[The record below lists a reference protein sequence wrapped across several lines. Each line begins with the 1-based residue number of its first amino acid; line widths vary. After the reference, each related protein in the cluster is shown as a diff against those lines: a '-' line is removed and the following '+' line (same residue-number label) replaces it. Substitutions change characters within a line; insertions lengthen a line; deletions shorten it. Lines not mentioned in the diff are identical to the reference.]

1 MAYSVSAPPKLLVGA
16 LGGPG
21 GNIWYYASVD
31 DASAVRAASYI
42 TNAQSLGMAVGD
54 VVLHKDTD
62 ASPITLGISVVT
74 VVASTGTTMTALT

>member
-1 MAYSVSAPPKLLVGA
+1 MAYSATLPPKLLVGA

-31 DASAVRAASYI
+31 DAATVRAANYV
-42 TNAQSLGMAVGD
+42 TNAQALGMAVGD

-62 ASPITLGISVVT
+62 ASPITLGISVIT